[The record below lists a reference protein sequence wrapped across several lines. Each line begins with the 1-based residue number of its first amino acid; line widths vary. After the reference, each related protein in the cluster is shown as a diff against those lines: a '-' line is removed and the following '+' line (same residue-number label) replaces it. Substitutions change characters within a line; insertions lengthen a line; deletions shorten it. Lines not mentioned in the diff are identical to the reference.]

1 VVSAVIL
8 DVDGTLVD
16 SNYHHAI
23 AWDRAFA
30 QHQAPVPLWRIH
42 RTIGMGGDHLV
53 RELAGDEVEDRC
65 GEDIRSAQ
73 SALYGE
79 LISEVRVIDGA
90 KELIRELK
98 RRDVSVVLAS
108 SSSSDEV
115 EHYVELLEAADLAEW
130 TTSSDVDN
138 TKPEPDLVEAALEKA
153 GTRDAVMIGDT
164 MWDIEAAKRAGIE
177 TLAVRT
183 GGLSEGELRQ
193 AGAVAVYESVVE
205 LMDDLDN
212 ALS

>member
-1 VVSAVIL
+1 MVSAVIL

-73 SALYGE
+73 SVLYGE

-164 MWDIEAAKRAGIE
+164 KWDIEAAKRVGIE

-183 GGLSEGELRQ
+183 GGLSEEELRQ